1 MNGHLVRL
9 LSTKKAKKRF
19 KRAPGEVIV
28 YKKAKNVSKGHLV
41 RLRLRVSPLY
51 N

>member
-9 LSTKKAKKRF
+9 LSTKKQKRF
-19 KRAPGEVIV
+19 KRAPDEVIV
-28 YKKAKNVSKGHLV
+28 FKKAKNVSKGHLV